1 MSAAIQDNIEVM
13 VDPKSHIPH
22 LLLWVAGAGMTIAYA
37 ANSLQ
42 PDNLRSVALT
52 NLKMLR
58 PADLVSPAAST
69 RVALLRRWRC
79 TTVAGAV
86 VPGDPWGPDSMCR
99 CISKHADAACSS
111 LETCKEFEDKCYA
124 QVVPVYGQVYAGVD
138 TSSLNIVIA
147 FFLIHI
153 AVLLNMAAE
162 TAKEKAASHEPATGK
177 PAAVISTTQEDE
189 VAYRKG
195 LDGSTADVASANAND
210 AYLPAEAYAANDRFD
225 LGNTDPLYANSR
237 VPSVGYASKF
247 SANGNIM
254 RNFATFGPKYQKVN
268 GVTYEGDQ
276 PLEDTD
282 VLVNEGEPL
291 VGGSAN
297 TGLADHRNKLAETY
311 AARFAQFMKQPLLR
325 LALMAVLAATCFGL
339 TVWRQTNLIDNIKE
353 KEQKCDLEN
362 PCVTQD
368 FLSAF
373 LFAVTILDLGMCLVI
388 GIMEAVKIDGQ
399 NPFVHSEFAISTWED
414 LHNMLAF
421 MLLAASF
428 SAQSGVHDDTT
439 VLFDVLVVLFIGFM
453 QSVQHNIMLIKEVFI
468 KHCMKDVTS
477 FVQLTDTQHTTYSVS
492 DTILSFF
499 LYTRLFIFVIITGSS
514 FVFFERLDTSVGAG
528 GTTASWNGYMRFVAS
543 LVSLTPSFF
552 GDMSYEAVHSFYLKR
567 TNEHVVY
574 SGAATWRRTVYL
586 MYIIVFVLV
595 SFKTYPVVRPVAT

>member
-1 MSAAIQDNIEVM
+1 
-13 VDPKSHIPH
+13 
-22 LLLWVAGAGMTIAYA
+22 
-37 ANSLQ
+37 
-42 PDNLRSVALT
+42 
-52 NLKMLR
+52 
-58 PADLVSPAAST
+58 
-69 RVALLRRWRC
+69 
-79 TTVAGAV
+79 
-86 VPGDPWGPDSMCR
+86 
-99 CISKHADAACSS
+99 
-111 LETCKEFEDKCYA
+111 
-124 QVVPVYGQVYAGVD
+124 
-138 TSSLNIVIA
+138 
-147 FFLIHI
+147 
-153 AVLLNMAAE
+153 
-162 TAKEKAASHEPATGK
+162 
-177 PAAVISTTQEDE
+177 
-189 VAYRKG
+189 
-195 LDGSTADVASANAND
+195 
-210 AYLPAEAYAANDRFD
+210 
-225 LGNTDPLYANSR
+225 
-237 VPSVGYASKF
+237 
-247 SANGNIM
+247 
-254 RNFATFGPKYQKVN
+254 
-268 GVTYEGDQ
+268 
-276 PLEDTD
+276 
-282 VLVNEGEPL
+282 
-291 VGGSAN
+291 
-297 TGLADHRNKLAETY
+297 
-311 AARFAQFMKQPLLR
+311 MKQPLLR
-325 LALMAVLAATCFGL
+325 LFLLAVLASTCFGL
-339 TVWRQTNLIDNIKE
+339 TVWRQTDLIDRIKE

-373 LFAVTILDLGMCLVI
+373 LFAVIILDLGMCLVI
-388 GIMEAVKIDGQ
+388 AIMEAVKMEGQ

-439 VLFDVLVVLFIGFM
+439 VLFDVLVVMFIGFM

-468 KHCMKDVTS
+468 KHCMKDNAA
-477 FVQLTDTQHTTYSVS
+477 FLQLTDTQHTTYSVS

-595 SFKTYPVVRPVAT
+595 SFKTYPVVRPPVAT